1 MACSVFEPLTT
12 TDEDLIQRVR
22 DHDDGPAF
30 ETLVHRYERELYG
43 FLRRYLNDA
52 ELAEDVF
59 QATFLRVHQK
69 RGRFLDGHRFRPW
82 LYAVATN
89 QAIDARR
96 RNHRHRTANH
106 RCHA

>member
-1 MACSVFEPLTT
+1 MACSVFEPSTT

-52 ELAEDVF
+52 ELELENAARAW
-59 QATFLRVHQK
+59 ATS
-69 RGRFLDGHRFRPW
+69 GSSSW
-82 LYAVATN
+82 ATP
-89 QAIDARR
+89 
-96 RNHRHRTANH
+96 
-106 RCHA
+106 